1 MAEKD
6 RAKSRYGEKSKS
18 KSKSHKDKN
27 LDDWDSNDAKAYMNS
42 KEGQEHMAKIQ
53 RAQQLMQQD
62 QAPDQAQAPAQAA
75 PGLAM
80 QQPAAPA
87 A

>member
-6 RAKSRYGEKSKS
+6 RAESRYGKSKS
-18 KSKSHKDKN
+18 KKKSHVDKN

-62 QAPDQAQAPAQAA
+62 QAPDQSQAA

-80 QQPAAPA
+80 QQPTAAPA